1 MNRREQR
8 FRFWANAVQ
17 LAQKLKIQ
25 RIAKAVDGEVFIVK
39 GINPAIKNEIK
50 LDITL
55 FESEQVGSLFDSS
68 VYEYHKNGTP
78 KEVDGIFF
86 DQYGNPSAYRFYKIH
101 PGAMGSNFSSETII
115 KKASEV
121 IHYQNISRPGQHRG
135 VSELQPSLNVFNDL
149 RRYSSAVLSA
159 AETAASISFL
169 LSTDAQAT
177 EDGENMPVALDPGL
191 IVDFCR
197 NSGVALPAGW
207 KATQLKAEQ
216 PTSTHADFVRLKI
229 REASRALSMP
239 LNVALGDSSGYN
251 YASGR
256 LDHQVYHRKIKTE
269 RRLIETFILSDL
281 YSEWEKID
289 KVLYP
294 EDYKADVEAEWMW
307 DAFSHVDPEK
317 EAKAASERLNISKTS
332 TLQEECGL
340 EGKDYMKVLTQRVRE
355 EFAEQKL
362 REKYNLKEMQ
372 NDEN

>member
-8 FRFWANAVQ
+8 FRLWANAVQ

-39 GINPAIKNEIK
+39 GINPEIQDGIK

-68 VYEYHKNGTP
+68 VYKYHENGTP
-78 KEVDGIFF
+78 EEVDGVFF
-86 DQYGNPSAYRFYKIH
+86 DKFGNPSGYRFYKIH
-101 PGAMGSNFSSETII
+101 PGALVNFSNETVIR
-115 KKASEV
+115 KASEV
-121 IHYQNISRPGQHRG
+121 IHYQNITRPGQHRG
-135 VSELQPSLNVFNDL
+135 ISELQPSLNVFNDL

-169 LSTDAQAT
+169 LSTDTMAGD
-177 EDGENMPVALDPGL
+177 DGENGPVPLDPGL

-269 RRLIETFILSDL
+269 RRLIESLILSDL
-281 YSEWEKID
+281 YSEWEKLD
-289 KVLYP
+289 KAIYP
-294 EDYKADVEAEWMW
+294 EDYSVSVDAEWMW

-317 EAKAASERLNISKTS
+317 EAKAASERLNVSQTS

-355 EFAEQKL
+355 EFAERKL
-362 REKYNLKEMQ
+362 REKYNLKDTKYE
-372 NDEN
+372 

>member
-1 MNRREQR
+1 
-8 FRFWANAVQ
+8 
-17 LAQKLKIQ
+17 
-25 RIAKAVDGEVFIVK
+25 
-39 GINPAIKNEIK
+39 
-50 LDITL
+50 
-55 FESEQVGSLFDSS
+55 
-68 VYEYHKNGTP
+68 
-78 KEVDGIFF
+78 
-86 DQYGNPSAYRFYKIH
+86 
-101 PGAMGSNFSSETII
+101 
-115 KKASEV
+115 
-121 IHYQNISRPGQHRG
+121 
-135 VSELQPSLNVFNDL
+135 
-149 RRYSSAVLSA
+149 
-159 AETAASISFL
+159 
-169 LSTDAQAT
+169 
-177 EDGENMPVALDPGL
+177 MPVALDPGL